1 MSQSKLPLIIDLDGT
16 LIKSD
21 LLYESFYALLKR
33 NPFMIFIIPF
43 WLVKGKAYLKYQIA
57 ARVDIDV
64 NLLPYNKDFLDYLY
78 IEHRKGR
85 ELILAT
91 AASKTLAQDVARHLD
106 IFSNVL
112 ASDKDINLSSKQKLK
127 LLFAMY
133 GEKGFD
139 YAGNAKADLDIFP
152 YALNAILVNPR
163 KSVLKK
169 AKESSRVQKVFGDRG
184 NSFILYLKAVRV
196 YQWLKNILLFVPLF
210 TAHEWHNIPMIINGI
225 AGFMAFSLCASG
237 GYLFN
242 DFLDLPSDRIHP
254 RKRNRTLASG
264 DISLMAGSV
273 IMLVLPLIGLAIAA
287 FMNWKFFGILIVYL
301 TLTLAYTI
309 YLKAYVLID
318 VLVLAG
324 LYTIRVIAGG
334 EAMNVTPS
342 FWLIAFS
349 IFIFYSLALV
359 KRCSELF
366 TLDKIGSERAKGRD
380 YHVSDLGYL
389 HVMGIASGYLSIIV
403 VALYI
408 NSPDVLKLYYRPRVL
423 WLLCPLLLHW
433 ISRLWLKTG
442 RGEMTD
448 DPIMFAMRDRVC
460 QCIVFAAAVII
471 YFAI

>member
-1 MSQSKLPLIIDLDGT
+1 MKQSKPLIVDLDGT

-21 LLYESFYALLKR
+21 LLYESFYALLKQ
-33 NPFMIFIIPF
+33 NPLMIFLIPF
-43 WLVKGKAYLKYQIA
+43 WLFKGKAYLKYHIA
-57 ARVDIDV
+57 ARVNIDV
-64 NLLPYNKDFLDYLY
+64 NSLPYNKDFLEFLY
-78 IEHRKGR
+78 NEHHKGR

-91 AASKTLAQDVARHLD
+91 AASKSLAQNVARHID

-127 LLFAMY
+127 VLLAQY

-139 YAGNAKADLDIFP
+139 YAGNAKADLNIFP
-152 YALNAILVNPR
+152 YAMNALLVNP
-163 KSVLKK
+163 SGFVLKK
-169 AKESSRVQKVFGDRG
+169 AKGSSNVHKVFGDRS
-184 NSFILYLKAVRV
+184 NRFILHLKAIRV
-196 YQWLKNILLFVPLF
+196 YQWLKNLLLFVPLI
-210 TAHEWHNIPMIINGI
+210 TAHEWHNIPMVINGL

-242 DFLDLPSDRIHP
+242 DLLDLPSDRIHP
-254 RKRNRTLASG
+254 RKRNRPLASG
-264 DISLMAGSV
+264 DISLISGSI

-287 FMNWKFFGILIVYL
+287 CMNWKFFGILIAYL
-301 TLTLAYTI
+301 ALTLAYTI
-309 YLKAYVLID
+309 YLKTYVLID

-366 TLDKIGSERAKGRD
+366 TLDKIGSKSAKGRD
-380 YHVSDLGYL
+380 YHITDLGYL
-389 HVMGIASGYLSIIV
+389 NIMGIASGYLSIIV

-408 NSPDVLKLYYRPRVL
+408 NSPDVLKLYYRPRFL

-448 DPIMFAMRDRVC
+448 DPIIFALRDRAS
-460 QCIVFAAAVII
+460 QFIAFAAAVII
-471 YFAI
+471 YLAI